1 MNFVAG
7 RKKRTEPAMRSGRVR
22 GEATEGL
29 LHSRPSLRDVVKSC
43 QEGENMP
50 GVKAF
55 DKNVQQYEAW
65 FTDNPFAYVS
75 ELHAV
80 QALLPLNENGIEIG
94 MGTGRFSAPL
104 GIARG
109 IEPSRS
115 MAEVAKKKGL
125 DVISGVAENLPY
137 KDSEFDFCLMVTTVC
152 FLDDID
158 RAFQEAYRV
167 LKPRGSFII
176 GFVDK
181 NSPIGREYEQRKDE
195 SLFYRSA
202 TFYSLDD
209 LLVHLKR
216 AGFLKYRFCQTLF
229 GPLQDM
235 QEPSEVREGFGA
247 GSFVVIRADK

>member
-1 MNFVAG
+1 
-7 RKKRTEPAMRSGRVR
+7 
-22 GEATEGL
+22 
-29 LHSRPSLRDVVKSC
+29 
-43 QEGENMP
+43 MP
-50 GVKAF
+50 GVNDF
-55 DKNVQQYEAW
+55 EKNVQLYEEW
-65 FTDNPFAYVS
+65 FINNPFAYVS

-80 QALLPLNENGIEIG
+80 RELLPINGSGLEIG

-104 GIARG
+104 GIRQG

-125 DVISGVAENLPY
+125 DVVSGVAENLPY

-176 GFVDK
+176 GFVEK
-181 NSPIGREYEQRKDE
+181 NSPIGRSYEQRKNE
-195 SLFYRSA
+195 SPFYKAA
-202 TFYSLDD
+202 TFYSVDD
-209 LLVHLKR
+209 LLAHLKK
-216 AGFLKYRFCQTLF
+216 AGFLKFRFCQTLF

-235 QEPSEVREGFGA
+235 QEPSEVKEGFGE

>member
-1 MNFVAG
+1 
-7 RKKRTEPAMRSGRVR
+7 
-22 GEATEGL
+22 
-29 LHSRPSLRDVVKSC
+29 
-43 QEGENMP
+43 MP
-50 GVKAF
+50 GVNNF
-55 DKNVQQYEAW
+55 EKNVQQYEEW
-65 FTDNPFAYVS
+65 FVDNPFAYVS

-80 QALLPLNENGIEIG
+80 QKLLPVKGSGIEIG

-104 GIARG
+104 GIKQG

-125 DVISGVAENLPY
+125 DVLSGVAENLPY

-167 LKPRGSFII
+167 LNPRGSFII

-181 NSPIGREYEQRKDE
+181 NSPIGNTYQQQKNE
-195 SLFYRSA
+195 SLFYKAA
-202 TFYSLDD
+202 TFYSVDD
-209 LLVHLKR
+209 LLVHLKK
-216 AGFLKYRFCQTLF
+216 AGFLKFRFCQTLF

-235 QEPSEVREGFGA
+235 QEPSEVKEGFGE
-247 GSFVVIRADK
+247 GSFVVIRADKSEEDM